1 MVNVLMRD
9 ATKMFPRKGLQLTAG
24 AKGNTWNGKVSRN
37 ALFDKEKMQ
46 EKDSKTIF
54 NVTYYPVY
62 RNLKTLLDI
71 LACDGEHRKVFPN
84 VSIIGFKKSKNLR
97 WHLVRVAPSTL
108 DKVMPKLCGRKRL
121 PCQLCSS
128 MKDTNSFKSKHF
140 KKVHH
145 RIKLLD

>member
-1 MVNVLMRD
+1 MQQRFFQERGCSWQMVRKEILGMEKCQETLFSIKKKCRKRILKLYLM
-9 ATKMFPRKGLQLTAG
+9 
-24 AKGNTWNGKVSRN
+24 
-37 ALFDKEKMQ
+37 
-46 EKDSKTIF
+46 F

-62 RNLKTLLDI
+62 RNLKTLLHI

-84 VSIIGFKKSKNLR
+84 VSMIGLKKSKNLR

-108 DKVMPKLCGRKRL
+108 DKVMPKLCGRKRP

-145 RIKLLD
+145 RIKSLD